1 MTDLGK
7 IAWILGMH
15 ITRDHKVGWIT
26 LSQEKFSKEIL
37 ERFRKSDVW
46 PISTPT
52 LANEHLTKLKSVE
65 VNVKQYQQAIS
76 ALMYP
81 MLGTCPN
88 LAYTVA
94 TLGRHAATPGPN
106 YQCALDQAFH
116 YLQATHSSQL
126 IFKCKV
132 TGSMTLHGYVDAD
145 WASDINNHKSTSG
158 FVFML
163 AGGTISWSSKK
174 QGTVAL
180 SSTKSKYIAH
190 THVVKEAIWLR

>member
-1 MTDLGK
+1 
-7 IAWILGMH
+7 
-15 ITRDHKVGWIT
+15 
-26 LSQEKFSKEIL
+26 
-37 ERFRKSDVW
+37 
-46 PISTPT
+46 
-52 LANEHLTKLKSVE
+52 
-65 VNVKQYQQAIS
+65 
-76 ALMYP
+76 MYP

-94 TLGRHAATPGPN
+94 TLGRHAATPGPD
-106 YQCALDQAFH
+106 YQCALDWAFH